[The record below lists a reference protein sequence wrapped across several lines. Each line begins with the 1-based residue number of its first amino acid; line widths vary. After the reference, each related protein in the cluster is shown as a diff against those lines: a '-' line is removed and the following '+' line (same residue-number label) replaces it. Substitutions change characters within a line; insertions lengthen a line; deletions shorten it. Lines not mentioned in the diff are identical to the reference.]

1 MEAKN
6 HFLTLS
12 KLVEEEQAKA
22 EARDEEQEREFNA
35 QQIQYDYLRAYL
47 SLCVEVQVDS
57 AAADL
62 ELDLEGVQ
70 EIVNKYRNYPVK
82 RWNRLFK
89 DMRVYVDA
97 IQKSAID
104 ATAEEAAGADA
115 LTASAAA
122 AQDASNDDAESAT
135 IKRIKE
141 VPVTVDFKIGSDSQ
155 IEIRH
160 SGVDEVTV
168 EYYVIDAETMFSN
181 SPLTFSEHSQIET
194 QTASNNVSAS
204 GESGRSMFATS
215 AVASNSYRLLKPNGT
230 DKHSVQQRAH
240 SQDTPLIIPILE
252 KYRNTNV
259 MVSVST
265 SPPTATRTWKAY
277 YSQTIAVQCHERSG
291 TIKITTKADIQN
303 KVRSRAIRGAY
314 VKVYAEM
321 KHGSQN
327 TAFWK
332 DGYTDLIG
340 QFAYAA
346 VSTGAMDAE
355 SSYSAVGRANG
366 LSDVKRFVV
375 FVDGGKEGC
384 AVKTVPVPPV

>member
-1 MEAKN
+1 MEAKD
-6 HFLTLS
+6 HFVTLS
-12 KLVEEEQAKA
+12 KLVEVEQTKA

-57 AAADL
+57 AADL
-62 ELDLEGVQ
+62 ELDLEGIQ

-89 DMRVYVDA
+89 DMRVYLDA
-97 IQKSAID
+97 IQKNAMD
-104 ATAEEAAGADA
+104 ATAEEAVGASD
-115 LTASAAA
+115 LTTAAA
-122 AQDASNDDAESAT
+122 TPQDASKDDSESAT

-141 VPVTVDFKIGSDSQ
+141 IPVTVDFKIGSDSQ

-181 SPLTFSEHSQIET
+181 SPLTFSEHSQVEA
-194 QTASNNVSAS
+194 QTASNNVSVS
-204 GESGRSMFATS
+204 GESDRSI
-215 AVASNSYRLLKPNGT
+215 ASNSYRLLKPNGT
-230 DKHSVQQRAH
+230 DKHTVQQRAL
-240 SQDTPLIIPILE
+240 SQDTPLIVPILD
-252 KYRNTNV
+252 KYHNTNV

-277 YSQTIAVQCHERSG
+277 YSQTIAIQCHERSG
-291 TIKITTKADIQN
+291 TIKITTKADPQN

-321 KHGSQN
+321 KNGFQN
-327 TAFWK
+327 TVFWK

-346 VSTGAMDAE
+346 VSTGATDAG
-355 SSYSAVGRANG
+355 SYRSAAGQANG
-366 LSDVKRFVV
+366 LSDVKQFVV

-384 AVKTVPVPPV
+384 AVKTVAVPPV

>member
-1 MEAKN
+1 MEAKDY
-6 HFLTLS
+6 FVTLS
-12 KLVEEEQAKA
+12 KLVEVEQTKA

-57 AAADL
+57 AADL
-62 ELDLEGVQ
+62 ELDLEGIQ

-97 IQKSAID
+97 IQKNAMD
-104 ATAEEAAGADA
+104 ATAEEAVGASD
-115 LTASAAA
+115 LTTAAA
-122 AQDASNDDAESAT
+122 TAQDASKDDSESAT

-141 VPVTVDFKIGSDSQ
+141 IPVTVDFKIGSDSQ

-181 SPLTFSEHSQIET
+181 SPLTFSEHSQVET
-194 QTASNNVSAS
+194 QTASNNVSVS
-204 GESGRSMFATS
+204 GESDRSI
-215 AVASNSYRLLKPNGT
+215 ASNSYRLLKPNGT
-230 DKHSVQQRAH
+230 DKHTVQQRAL
-240 SQDTPLIIPILE
+240 SQDTPLIVPILD
-252 KYRNTNV
+252 KYHNTNV

-277 YSQTIAVQCHERSG
+277 YSQTIAIQCHERSG
-291 TIKITTKADIQN
+291 TIKITTKADPQN

-321 KHGSQN
+321 KNGFQN
-327 TAFWK
+327 TVFWK

-346 VSTGAMDAE
+346 VSTGATDAG
-355 SSYSAVGRANG
+355 SYRSAVGQANG
-366 LSDVKRFVV
+366 LSDVKQFVV

-384 AVKTVPVPPV
+384 AVKTVAVPPV

>member
-1 MEAKN
+1 MEAKDN
-6 HFLTLS
+6 FITLS
-12 KLVEEEQAKA
+12 KLVEEEQS
-22 EARDEEQEREFNA
+22 EARDEEQQREFNA

-47 SLCVEVQVDS
+47 SLCVEVQVDD
-57 AAADL
+57 AAATADL
-62 ELDLEGVQ
+62 ALDLEGVQ
-70 EIVNKYRNYPVK
+70 EIVNKYKNYPVK

-89 DMRVYVDA
+89 DMRIYVDA

-104 ATAEEAAGADA
+104 TIDEAGDFTAAV
-115 LTASAAA
+115 
-122 AQDASNDDAESAT
+122 AQDTSNDDSESAT
-135 IKRIKE
+135 VKRIKE
-141 VPVTVDFKIGSDSQ
+141 IPVTVDFMIGSDSQ

-181 SPLTFSEHSQIET
+181 SPLTFSEHSQVET
-194 QTASNNVSAS
+194 QTASNSVSAS
-204 GESGRSMFATS
+204 GGSGNNGFNSQ
-215 AVASNSYRLLKPNGT
+215 AVATNSYRLLKPNST
-230 DKHSVQQRAH
+230 DKHTIQQRAY
-240 SQDTPLIIPILE
+240 SQGTPLVIPVLE

-259 MVSVST
+259 MVSVSS

-291 TIKITTKADIQN
+291 TIKIATKSDVQKQTRN
-303 KVRSRAIRGAY
+303 RAIRGAY

-321 KHGSQN
+321 KFGSN
-327 TAFWK
+327 STVFWK

-346 VSTGAMDAE
+346 VSTGATDPG
-355 SSYSAVGRANG
+355 SSPYSPSGGRAKG
-366 LSDVKRFVV
+366 LSDVKQFVV

-384 AVKTVPVPPV
+384 VVKTVPVPPV